1 MNLTARDS
9 ISWLIKF
16 KSPCHEWPSAIQGVQ
31 QIDTDGTVAASDRLS
46 AENTRNLIILHLFTC
61 SLTLALLWDLRKY
74 LLYSWHPVRTKK
86 NWRMHLQCTTKLPFN
101 YVECSWPFLNGN
113 GALGSVAIYHKVTT
127 QRASFFVIR
136 KKLCVAIN
144 RVLNL
149 CARIIYGSSV
159 CPPTDPLI
167 VAYN

>member
-1 MNLTARDS
+1 M
-9 ISWLIKF
+9 
-16 KSPCHEWPSAIQGVQ
+16 VM
-31 QIDTDGTVAASDRLS
+31 
-46 AENTRNLIILHLFTC
+46 
-61 SLTLALLWDLRKY
+61 DL
-74 LLYSWHPVRTKK
+74 
-86 NWRMHLQCTTKLPFN
+86 C
-101 YVECSWPFLNGN
+101 
-113 GALGSVAIYHKVTT
+113 ALGSVAIYHKVTT

-136 KKLCVAIN
+136 KILCVAIN